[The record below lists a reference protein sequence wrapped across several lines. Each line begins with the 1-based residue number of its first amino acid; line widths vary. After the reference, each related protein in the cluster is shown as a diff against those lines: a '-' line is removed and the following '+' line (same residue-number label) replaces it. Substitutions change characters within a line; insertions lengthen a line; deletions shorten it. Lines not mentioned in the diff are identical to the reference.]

1 MPHTNAQRILDPSA
15 RLTIRARTKGRKN
28 TEYFPV
34 QPPRRSGTRVLATPR
49 ETFRRINPETLP
61 IHVLPI
67 ELIRIAYSYYENKW
81 DRWWKYDL

>member
-34 QPPRRSGTRVLATPR
+34 QPPRGSGTRVLATPR
-49 ETFRRINPETLP
+49 ETFRGINPETLP